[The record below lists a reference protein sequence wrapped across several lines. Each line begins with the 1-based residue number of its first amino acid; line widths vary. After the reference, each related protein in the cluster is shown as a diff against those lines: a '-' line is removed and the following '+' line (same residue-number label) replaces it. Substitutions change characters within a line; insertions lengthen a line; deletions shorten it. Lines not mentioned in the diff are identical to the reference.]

1 LRVAEEDAVL
11 GVFCRR
17 WGVPLIDGG
26 TVRLP
31 RLVGLGR
38 ALDLILT
45 GRGVTAAEALAM
57 GLVNR
62 VVPAGQARAAAEE
75 LARELAALPQDC
87 LRSDRRSAL
96 DSVSLADEEAMANE
110 FRLGLATLAVPGT
123 ADGVAR
129 FRGGAGRGGTP
140 AG

>member
-1 LRVAEEDAVL
+1 MAR
-11 GVFCRR
+11 
-17 WGVPLIDGG
+17 
-26 TVRLP
+26 
-31 RLVGLGR
+31 
-38 ALDLILT
+38 T
-45 GRGVTAAEALAM
+45 GRGASA
-57 GLVNR
+57 
-62 VVPAGQARAAAEE
+62 E